1 MTIELLSHNLR
12 KRKLNSVG
20 QRTRSPDSHQM
31 EKKKLQADQNLE
43 SAIGRTPN
51 CNWFEASHSFWNIDV
66 EQ

>member
-31 EKKKLQADQNLE
+31 EKKNYKLIKILSPPLDGHQIV
-43 SAIGRTPN
+43 IGLKPLTP
-51 CNWFEASHSFWNIDV
+51 FGI
-66 EQ
+66 